1 MNIMYSVYSH
11 RYIQIQDLLTA
22 VGGTPPWLT
31 ATTSFLWS
39 YWAMWSEGIGSNHPA
54 IDCPLLLSHCRS
66 SSPRV
71 VSETRNRA
79 SPSVF
84 SSWWS
89 QLCSSLQS
97 PVKSE
102 CGSSCHKVMPRMI
115 CSILCWATTRVFS
128 GGIEHP
134 CLTCTN
140 HHQQDIFIEQLFFFF
155 FFFLVSLLIWD
166 FLLYYKLF
174 QKPPTQ
180 AHPSF
185 DLQK

>member
-1 MNIMYSVYSH
+1 MYSVYSH

-102 CGSSCHKVMPRMI
+102 CGSSCHIKWCREWFAPFYVGPLQESSVVAL
-115 CSILCWATTRVFS
+115 SIHVSLAQIITSRTYS
-128 GGIEHP
+128 
-134 CLTCTN
+134 LN
-140 HHQQDIFIEQLFFFF
+140 NSSSF